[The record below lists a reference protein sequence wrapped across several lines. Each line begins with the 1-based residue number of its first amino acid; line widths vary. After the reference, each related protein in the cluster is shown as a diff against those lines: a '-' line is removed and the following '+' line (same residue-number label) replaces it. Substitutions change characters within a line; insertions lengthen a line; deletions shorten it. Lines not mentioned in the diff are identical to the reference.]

1 MLLAILIRN
10 LAPRCETS
18 RVSRLAPACAS
29 RVSRDVSRGS
39 RGFPSYRLAT
49 INYCIM
55 PLIVMMLELYLE
67 NKETQKKINLY
78 DNTHTRDLLA
88 RQAGRKY
95 VIIRA

>member
-1 MLLAILIRN
+1 
-10 LAPRCETS
+10 
-18 RVSRLAPACAS
+18 
-29 RVSRDVSRGS
+29 
-39 RGFPSYRLAT
+39 
-49 INYCIM
+49 M
-55 PLIVMMLELYLE
+55 PLIFMMLELYLE